1 MPAGRPRL
9 FKDPNELLTFFER
22 YRAQVKSNPRIKVD
36 YVGKDATRVEI
47 PLETPLTLVGFKVFV
62 WEEFGDIANYM
73 KGEYP
78 EFMQVVTY
86 IKQTVEADQVGGALV
101 GQYNANLTA
110 RLNGLGDK
118 ADIAV
123 TSQFV
128 LERTTNEADDK
139 GQ

>member
-9 FKDPNELLTFFER
+9 FKDPDELLTLFER
-22 YRAQVKSNPRIKVD
+22 YRVQVKSNPRIKVD

-118 ADIAV
+118 ADISV